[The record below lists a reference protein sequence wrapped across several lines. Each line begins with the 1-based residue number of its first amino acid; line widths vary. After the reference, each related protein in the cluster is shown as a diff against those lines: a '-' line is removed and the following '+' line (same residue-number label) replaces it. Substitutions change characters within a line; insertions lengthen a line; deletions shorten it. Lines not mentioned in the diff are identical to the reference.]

1 MRGND
6 SGEKSLVLFNG
17 GFPLSDLEGWWRK
30 GRLGE
35 PLPFMGSCG
44 GDGCRSWAWML
55 GVGGFDS
62 PRTAVVG
69 RKREAMMTRWLRREF
84 IVADEEEEE

>member
-1 MRGND
+1 MLD
-6 SGEKSLVLFNG
+6 
-17 GFPLSDLEGWWRK
+17 
-30 GRLGE
+30 E
-35 PLPFMGSCG
+35 PLAFTGSCG
-44 GDGCRSWAWML
+44 GDGCGSWAWML

>member
-1 MRGND
+1 
-6 SGEKSLVLFNG
+6 
-17 GFPLSDLEGWWRK
+17 
-30 GRLGE
+30 
-35 PLPFMGSCG
+35 
-44 GDGCRSWAWML
+44 ML

-84 IVADEEEEE
+84 IVADDDEEV